1 MKYRVVKQL
10 LPKGQSGDPEWSTR
24 TNAYTSVISGSSD
37 ELWEFENE
45 RDAWMKMVELSG
57 SDSSGRLYDVIE
69 ISSEGIS
76 T

>member
-10 LPKGQSGDPEWSTR
+10 LPKGQSGDPKWATR
-24 TNAYTSVISGSSD
+24 TKAYTAVISGSND
-37 ELWEFENE
+37 QIWEFENE

-69 ISSEGIS
+69 IGSEGTS

>member
-10 LPKGQSGDPEWSTR
+10 LPKGQSGDPKWATR
-24 TNAYTSVISGSSD
+24 NKAYIAVISGSSD
-37 ELWEFENE
+37 QLWEFTEE

-69 ISSEGIS
+69 INSESIS

>member
-24 TNAYTSVISGSSD
+24 TNAYTAVISGSSD
-37 ELWEFENE
+37 QLWEFENE
-45 RDAWMKMVELSG
+45 SEAWWKLLQLSG

-69 ISSEGIS
+69 VPE
-76 T
+76 

>member
-10 LPKGQSGDPEWSTR
+10 LPKGQSGDPEWATR
-24 TNAYTSVISGSSD
+24 TKAYTSVISGSSD
-37 ELWEFENE
+37 KLWEFENE

-69 ISSEGIS
+69 IFEEPF
-76 T
+76 

>member
-10 LPKGQSGDPEWSTR
+10 LPKGQSGDPEWATR
-24 TNAYTSVISGSSD
+24 NSAYTSVISGSSD

-57 SDSSGRLYDVIE
+57 SDTSGRLYDVIE

>member
-10 LPKGQSGDPEWSTR
+10 LPKGQSGDPKWATR
-24 TNAYTSVISGSSD
+24 TKAYTAVISGSND
-37 ELWEFENE
+37 QLWEFENE

-69 ISSEGIS
+69 IGSEGTS

>member
-24 TNAYTSVISGSSD
+24 NNAYTAVISGSND
-37 ELWEFENE
+37 QLWEFENE
-45 RDAWMKMVELSG
+45 KDAWMKMVELSG

-69 ISSEGIS
+69 IFEEPL
-76 T
+76 